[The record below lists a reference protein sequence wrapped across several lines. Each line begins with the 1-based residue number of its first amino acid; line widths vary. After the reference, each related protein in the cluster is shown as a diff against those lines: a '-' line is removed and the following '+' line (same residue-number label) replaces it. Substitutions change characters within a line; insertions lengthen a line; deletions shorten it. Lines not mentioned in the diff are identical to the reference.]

1 MNLHEYQGK
10 LLFAE
15 YNLPVSK
22 GKVIFDAK
30 DAIDACDEI
39 GGDKWV
45 VKAQVHAGGR
55 GKSGGVQLIDNPE
68 QAIEFA
74 QKWLGNR
81 LITYQTD
88 AVGQIVNSILIEE
101 CTDIAQELYLSA
113 VIDRDTQKIVF
124 IGSSEGGV
132 NIEEVAKNSP
142 EKIIYQGV
150 DLDDKDFSQ
159 HAENIGKV
167 LKLNPDQQNQFSP
180 MLDNLVRLF
189 VEKDLSLLEI
199 NPLVITKNGDLHCLD
214 AKINIDSNALFRQP
228 ELMEMHDESQEDPQE
243 AEAAKHDLSYVSLDG
258 NIGCMVNGAGL
269 AMGTM
274 DTIKFFGGNP
284 ANFLDVGGTATQERV
299 AKAFKIIL
307 KDPEVKVVL
316 VNIFGGIVRCDLI
329 AEGIVAAIKFFGGNP
344 ANFLDVGGTA
354 TQERVAKAFKII
366 LKDPEVKVVL
376 VNIFGGIVRCD
387 LIAEGIVAAIKE
399 VGIEVPVVVRLEGN
413 NAEIGA
419 KILEESDIKVESIND
434 LGSAAKKSVEL
445 AK

>member
-10 LLFAE
+10 SLFAA

-22 GKVIFDAK
+22 GKVIFTAE
-30 DAIDACDEI
+30 DAIEACNEI
-39 GGDKWV
+39 GGKKWV

-55 GKSGGVQLIDNPE
+55 GKSGGVELIESP
-68 QAIEFA
+68 QAAQDFA
-74 QKWLGNR
+74 EKWLGNR
-81 LITYQTD
+81 LVTYQTD
-88 AVGQIVNSILIEE
+88 SKGQIVNSILIED
-101 CTDIAQELYLSA
+101 CTDIAKELYLSA
-113 VIDRDTQKIVF
+113 VIDRESQKIVF

-132 NIEEVAKNSP
+132 NIEEVAKSSP
-142 EKIIYQGV
+142 EKIIYQGI
-150 DLDDKDFSQ
+150 DLDDPDLSN
-159 HAENIGKV
+159 HAISIGNV
-167 LKLNPDQQNQFSP
+167 LKLNTEQQKQFTP

-199 NPLVITKNGDLHCLD
+199 NPLVITQNGDLHCLD
-214 AKINIDSNALFRQP
+214 AKLNIDSNALFRQP

-329 AEGIVAAIKFFGGNP
+329 AEGIVAAIK
-344 ANFLDVGGTA
+344 DVG
-354 TQERVAKAFKII
+354 
-366 LKDPEVKVVL
+366 
-376 VNIFGGIVRCD
+376 
-387 LIAEGIVAAIKE
+387 IK
-399 VGIEVPVVVRLEGN
+399 VPVVVRLEGN

-419 KILEESDIKVESIND
+419 KILEESDIEVESIND
-434 LGSAAKKSVEL
+434 LASAAKKSVEL